1 MLAPRLQDHL
11 SIVAPA
17 SCARP
22 DGSRDP
28 RTGGRSLRPAR
39 AGREAGTARAGR
51 PLPTAGRPGGGAGL
65 ARLRRCRSRVA
76 TATTERRG
84 AGAGTICEWR
94 GPASPARAP
103 RRVPDSKRARASCE
117 RGGTGDWGE
126 GGRGGELRGR
136 PPGSGIAPSGTGSGA
151 LRPCGAGSRGEGA
164 GWPRKGSVR
173 ALRSSVR

>member
-1 MLAPRLQDHL
+1 MFAPRLQDHL

-22 DGSRDP
+22 DRSRDP

-76 TATTERRG
+76 TATAERRG
-84 AGAGTICEWR
+84 PGAGTTCERR
-94 GPASPARAP
+94 GPAPPARAP
-103 RRVPDSKRARASCE
+103 RRVRAGKRARAGCK
-117 RGGTGDWGE
+117 RGGTS
-126 GGRGGELRGR
+126 GRGSGVDDLPEAAVRPRGQAV
-136 PPGSGIAPSGTGSGA
+136 G
-151 LRPCGAGSRGEGA
+151 L
-164 GWPRKGSVR
+164 
-173 ALRSSVR
+173 

>member
-1 MLAPRLQDHL
+1 MLVPRLQDHL

-117 RGGTGDWGE
+117 RGGTGDWEGE
-126 GGRGGELRGR
+126 
-136 PPGSGIAPSGTGSGA
+136 
-151 LRPCGAGSRGEGA
+151 
-164 GWPRKGSVR
+164 
-173 ALRSSVR
+173 